1 MIYGILNWLNSICHE
16 KEIFWNE
23 IRKVGQG
30 KGSFHFRESRWLF
43 SPVGILSELIRKD
56 RLNPQEKLEFERL
69 SQEYEKEEL
78 RLHLADVQDA
88 RKSNVDIQQAAHASP
103 LAKNTAYILDFV
115 IVVSTILI
123 GLLLFFQVVPGENQ
137 QIASI
142 VFGALL
148 AHCGTVVGFHRGT
161 SKEKEILVNN

>member
-1 MIYGILNWLNSICHE
+1 MKKKFGDTKLGLWV
-16 KEIFWNE
+16 K
-23 IRKVGQG
+23 RKAPALLDKIGDY
-30 KGSFHFRESRWLF
+30 FP
-43 SPVGILSELIRKD
+43 PVGILSELVGKE
-56 RLNPQEKLEFERL
+56 RLNPKEKVEFERL
-69 SQEYEKEEL
+69 CREYETEEL
-78 RLHLADVQDA
+78 KLHLADIQDA
-88 RKSNVDIQQAAHASP
+88 RKSNVVIQQAAHASP

-148 AHCGTVVGFHRGT
+148 AHCGTVVGFHRGA